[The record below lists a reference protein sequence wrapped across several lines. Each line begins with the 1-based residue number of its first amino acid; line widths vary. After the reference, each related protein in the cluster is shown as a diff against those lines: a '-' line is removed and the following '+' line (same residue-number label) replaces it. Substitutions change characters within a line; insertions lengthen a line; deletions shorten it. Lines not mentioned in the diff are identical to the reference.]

1 MAYSPNK
8 NICFVC
14 QTYTGKKGFRTALNI
29 FTWSRH
35 YREISVRNSICVSR
49 VVAASDKQRILRILC
64 GQVKKGN
71 SWLWMLKP
79 PVLTWMEQHVGCRL
93 WVTVLKSCPPLK
105 LYALKSPPRTRLYLT
120 PVRDE
125 EAESQRKAKS
135 RHARQTRRSTQ
146 VKRRGLDRAP
156 AIAASPLTLN
166 WCEAAMWL
174 SCRVWLW
181 QSWKRPRGP
190 TTCLL
195 QTGTQKKE
203 PLQKRAV
210 VWWKAW
216 QMTEEP
222 K

>member
-1 MAYSPNK
+1 MSVKLALE
-8 NICFVC
+8 I
-14 QTYTGKKGFRTALNI
+14 GFRALLNI
-29 FTWSRH
+29 FTSSQYNWNICGHIYLCSGCCCMRKIIIGFFFN
-35 YREISVRNSICVSR
+35 YLKKVRPKVRE
-49 VVAASDKQRILRILC
+49 
-64 GQVKKGN
+64 
-71 SWLWMLKP
+71 WLWMLKH
-79 PVLTWMEQHVGCRL
+79 PVLTWFNMWHLDYV
-93 WVTVLKSCPPLK
+93 VTVLKSCPPLTLHTFK
-105 LYALKSPPRTRLYLT
+105 CLPRTRLYLT

-146 VKRRGLDRAP
+146 VRRQRADRPQAFGD
-156 AIAASPLTLN
+156 SPLTLN
-166 WCEAAMWL
+166 WCEALMWL

-195 QTGTQKKE
+195 KTGTQKKE
-203 PLQKRAV
+203 PLQIRAA

-216 QMTEEP
+216 LMTEQP